1 MESKTRSKSRTK
13 ASLNQLLNNGGSGLN
28 PGPFFMK
35 YISIPFT
42 IFIISIIVLADN
54 GNNPPFIRSLY
65 DFKNGDKLGHF
76 ILYGLLTF
84 FITRT
89 FLSSLPSKSR
99 SWVTLSVG
107 LILALG
113 IALEEWSQQ
122 FFSARTFD
130 LVDLAASFLGVFVG
144 GWTAFKIKRPKE

>member
-1 MESKTRSKSRTK
+1 M
-13 ASLNQLLNNGGSGLN
+13 

-35 YISIPFT
+35 YISVLFF
-42 IFIISIIVLADN
+42 IFILALIILADN
-54 GNNPPFIRSLY
+54 GNIPPFIRSLY
-65 DFKNGDKLGHF
+65 DFQNGDKLGHF

-99 SWVTLSVG
+99 SWATLSVG

-113 IALEEWSQQ
+113 ITLEEYSQKY
-122 FFSARTFD
+122 FSTRTFD
-130 LVDLAASFLGVFVG
+130 LVDLLASYLGLIVG
-144 GWTAFKIKRPKE
+144 GWAAMKIKK

>member
-1 MESKTRSKSRTK
+1 
-13 ASLNQLLNNGGSGLN
+13 
-28 PGPFFMK
+28 MK
-35 YISIPFT
+35 YLSILFF
-42 IFIISIIVLADN
+42 IFIITIIVLADN
-54 GNNPPFIRSLY
+54 GNIPPFIRSLY
-65 DFKNGDKLGHF
+65 DFENGDKLGHL

-84 FITRT
+84 FITRV
-89 FLSSLPSKSR
+89 FLSPLPSKSR

-130 LVDLAASFLGVFVG
+130 LLDLLASYLGVLVG
-144 GWTAFKIKRPKE
+144 GWAAYKIKRP

>member
-1 MESKTRSKSRTK
+1 
-13 ASLNQLLNNGGSGLN
+13 
-28 PGPFFMK
+28 MK
-35 YISIPFT
+35 YLSILFFV
-42 IFIISIIVLADN
+42 FIITVIVLADS
-54 GNNPPFIRSLY
+54 GNIPPFIRSLY

-99 SWVTLSVG
+99 SWATLSVG

-130 LVDLAASFLGVFVG
+130 PLDLLASFLGVVIG
-144 GWTAFKIKRPKE
+144 GWMALKIKGRED